1 MREIKENALLV
12 DVFIIVLDVR
22 CLISSYNE
30 DFDFISFN
38 KLRLFIV
45 IKSDLM
51 DVFKKSVIEKRFGF
65 LIILWLDLRNLKS
78 KNIIINKFKKII
90 VDKVVKDKVKG
101 FINLRIKVFVMGILN
116 VGKSILI
123 NLLFSKKS
131 F

>member
-1 MREIKENALLV
+1 MCEIKENVLLV

-30 DFDFISFN
+30 DFDFILFN